1 MSETESIVKDEYG
14 FEVYGEKTNAV
25 PCSDQDKSKSNKL
38 PQYDEDGLG
47 LLPFDD

>member
-1 MSETESIVKDEYG
+1 MSDSENIVRDKNG
-14 FEVYGEKTNAV
+14 FEIYGEKIETA
-25 PCSDQDKSKSNKL
+25 PCQNQDNSKSNKL